1 MDNLFWIGFV
11 GAALALIFAYLQKC
25 KVMKCSEGDEK
36 MVKIA
41 SSIRAGAN
49 AYLKQQYSTV
59 AKVFAVVFVILLIIS
74 FASKGQMLSRVTP
87 FAFLT
92 GGIWSMLAGLIG
104 MKIATAAN
112 ARTANAAHESL
123 NHGLNVAFS
132 SGTVMGFT
140 VVGLGILDI
149 TLWFIGLRYIGKIN
163 DPTVL
168 ANIMVMNGMGAS
180 FMALFAR
187 VGGGIYTKAA
197 DVGADLV
204 GKVEAGIPEDD
215 PRNPATIADNVGDNV
230 GDVAGM
236 GADLYESYVGSILA
250 TFALSAAANYGW
262 SGMLLPVALAVCGI
276 VCSLIGSFLIKTKED
291 ATQMSLLKSLR
302 TGTYTAAA
310 LSAVLALPLSY
321 LILGPEQHCWGVY
334 IAILCG
340 LIGGCAIGYFTE
352 YYTSDNY
359 KPTQKLAAASETGSA
374 TIIIGG
380 ISLGLKST
388 MASILIVSVA
398 ILLSYFCAG
407 GTTTI
412 IDASGAFTAEFN
424 QGLYGIGI
432 AAVGMLSTLGIT
444 LATDAY
450 GPVADNAGG
459 IAEMSG
465 LPEEV
470 RDRTDALDSLG
481 NTTAATGKG
490 FAIGSASLTALA
502 LLVSYVNIVQTRT
515 PETLNFTLTSPSVLV
530 GLFIGAMLTFV
541 FSALTMSA
549 VQTAAQ
555 SIVVEV
561 RRQFRE
567 IVGIMDYKA
576 DPDYAA
582 CVSLCTK
589 GALHEMVAPAL
600 LAVVVPIVTG
610 LILGPTGV
618 VGLLGGVSVT
628 GFAMAVFMSN
638 AGGAWDNAK
647 KYIERGNHGGKGS
660 PQHKAAVVGDTVG
673 DPFKDTSGP
682 SLNILIKL
690 CSTVSIVFAGLIIA
704 FNLMNVL

>member
-59 AKVFAVVFVILLIIS
+59 AKVFAVVFVILLIIA

-149 TLWFIGLRYIGKIN
+149 TLWFIGLRYIGKIT

-215 PRNPATIADNVGDNV
+215 PRNPAVIADNVGDNV

-334 IAILCG
+334 VAILCG

-359 KPTQKLAAASETGSA
+359 KPTQQLAAASETGSA

-432 AAVGMLSTLGIT
+432 AAVVASEFNVPVVFAKKSMSINLDYDNYETKIQSFTHKKIYNVIVSKKFLTAEDHVLIIDDFLANGCALMGLLDLAKEAGATVEGI
-444 LATDAY
+444 
-450 GPVADNAGG
+450 G
-459 IAEMSG
+459 IAVE
-465 LPEEV
+465 
-470 RDRTDALDSLG
+470 
-481 NTTAATGKG
+481 KG
-490 FAIGSASLTALA
+490 FQQGGELIRSKGIQLESLAIVESMDSATC
-502 LLVSYVNIVQTRT
+502 
-515 PETLNFTLTSPSVLV
+515 
-530 GLFIGAMLTFV
+530 
-541 FSALTMSA
+541 
-549 VQTAAQ
+549 
-555 SIVVEV
+555 
-561 RRQFRE
+561 E
-567 IVGIMDYKA
+567 IVFRDQ
-576 DPDYAA
+576 
-582 CVSLCTK
+582 
-589 GALHEMVAPAL
+589 
-600 LAVVVPIVTG
+600 
-610 LILGPTGV
+610 
-618 VGLLGGVSVT
+618 
-628 GFAMAVFMSN
+628 
-638 AGGAWDNAK
+638 
-647 KYIERGNHGGKGS
+647 
-660 PQHKAAVVGDTVG
+660 PQQ
-673 DPFKDTSGP
+673 S
-682 SLNILIKL
+682 
-690 CSTVSIVFAGLIIA
+690 
-704 FNLMNVL
+704 

>member
-59 AKVFAVVFVILLIIS
+59 AKVFAVVFVILLIIA

-149 TLWFIGLRYIGKIN
+149 TLWFIGLRYIGKIT

-276 VCSLIGSFLIKTKED
+276 ICSLIGSFLIKTKED

-340 LIGGCAIGYFTE
+340 LVGGCAIGYFTE

-412 IDASGAFTAEFN
+412 IDASGAFTAAFN

-600 LAVVVPIVTG
+600 LAVIVPIVTG

-660 PQHKAAVVGDTVG
+660 EQHKAAVVGDTVG

>member
-59 AKVFAVVFVILLIIS
+59 AKVFAVVFVILLIIA

-149 TLWFIGLRYIGKIN
+149 TLWFIGLRYIGKIT
-163 DPTVL
+163 DPAVL

-276 VCSLIGSFLIKTKED
+276 ICSLIGSFLIKTKED

-340 LIGGCAIGYFTE
+340 LVGGCAIGYFTE

-359 KPTQKLAAASETGSA
+359 KPTQQLAAASETGSA

-582 CVSLCTK
+582 CVSLCTR

-600 LAVVVPIVTG
+600 LAVIVPIVTG

-660 PQHKAAVVGDTVG
+660 EQHKAAVVGDTVG

>member
-1 MDNLFWIGFV
+1 MEKYLWIGFI
-11 GAALALIFAYLQKC
+11 GAVIALLFAVIQRK
-25 KVMKCSEGDEK
+25 KVMSYSEGNAT
-36 MVKIA
+36 MQKIA
-41 SSIRAGAN
+41 KSIREGAN
-49 AYLKQQYSTV
+49 AYLKHQYSTV
-59 AKVFAVVFVILLIIS
+59 AKVFAVVFVILAIIA
-74 FASKGQMLSRVTP
+74 FASGGSMLSKFTP

-104 MKIATAAN
+104 MKIATNAN
-112 ARTANAAHESL
+112 ARTAQAASE
-123 NHGLNVAFS
+123 GLNRGLRVAFS
-132 SGTVMGFT
+132 SGSVMGFT
-140 VVGLGILDI
+140 VVGLGMLDI
-149 TLWFIGLRYIGKIN
+149 SLWLVGLYFLAGIT
-163 DPTVL
+163 DPVEL
-168 ANIMVMNGMGAS
+168 GNIMVMNGIGAS

-250 TFALSAAANYGW
+250 TFALGACAGYGW
-262 SGMLLPVALAVCGI
+262 QGMILPLALAVCGI
-276 VCSLIGSFLIKTKED
+276 ICSIIGSFLVKTKED
-291 ATQMSLLKSLR
+291 ATQKSLLTSLR
-302 TGTYTAAA
+302 TGTYTAAVLSA
-310 LSAVLALPLSY
+310 IISAVLCY
-321 LILGPEQHCWGVY
+321 FIMGENWLGIF

-352 YYTSDNY
+352 YFTSDNY
-359 KPTQKLAAASETGSA
+359 KPTKKLAAASETGAA

-380 ISLGLKST
+380 ISLGLMST
-388 MASILIVSVA
+388 IASILIVAAA
-398 ILLSYFCAG
+398 ILISYFAAG
-407 GTTTI
+407 GTTSI
-412 IDASGAFTAEFN
+412 LDATGGFSAEFN

-541 FSALTMSA
+541 FSAMTMSA

-555 SIVVEV
+555 SIVLEV

-567 IVGIMDYKA
+567 ITGIMEGKT
-576 DPDYAA
+576 DPEYGK
-582 CVSLCTK
+582 CVALCTK

-600 LAVVVPIVTG
+600 LAVIVPIITG

-660 PQHKAAVVGDTVG
+660 EQHKAAVVGDTVG

-690 CSTVSIVFAGLIIA
+690 CSTVSIVFSGLILA
-704 FNLMNVL
+704 FSLL

>member
-59 AKVFAVVFVILLIIS
+59 AKVFAVVFVILLIIA

-291 ATQMSLLKSLR
+291 AKDR
-302 TGTYTAAA
+302 
-310 LSAVLALPLSY
+310 
-321 LILGPEQHCWGVY
+321 E
-334 IAILCG
+334 
-340 LIGGCAIGYFTE
+340 
-352 YYTSDNY
+352 
-359 KPTQKLAAASETGSA
+359 
-374 TIIIGG
+374 
-380 ISLGLKST
+380 
-388 MASILIVSVA
+388 
-398 ILLSYFCAG
+398 
-407 GTTTI
+407 
-412 IDASGAFTAEFN
+412 
-424 QGLYGIGI
+424 
-432 AAVGMLSTLGIT
+432 
-444 LATDAY
+444 
-450 GPVADNAGG
+450 DNADGG
-459 IAEMSG
+459 EDDG
-465 LPEEV
+465 
-470 RDRTDALDSLG
+470 
-481 NTTAATGKG
+481 
-490 FAIGSASLTALA
+490 
-502 LLVSYVNIVQTRT
+502 
-515 PETLNFTLTSPSVLV
+515 
-530 GLFIGAMLTFV
+530 
-541 FSALTMSA
+541 
-549 VQTAAQ
+549 
-555 SIVVEV
+555 
-561 RRQFRE
+561 
-567 IVGIMDYKA
+567 
-576 DPDYAA
+576 
-582 CVSLCTK
+582 
-589 GALHEMVAPAL
+589 
-600 LAVVVPIVTG
+600 
-610 LILGPTGV
+610 
-618 VGLLGGVSVT
+618 
-628 GFAMAVFMSN
+628 
-638 AGGAWDNAK
+638 
-647 KYIERGNHGGKGS
+647 
-660 PQHKAAVVGDTVG
+660 
-673 DPFKDTSGP
+673 
-682 SLNILIKL
+682 
-690 CSTVSIVFAGLIIA
+690 
-704 FNLMNVL
+704 

>member
-59 AKVFAVVFVILLIIS
+59 AKVFAVVFVILLIIA

-149 TLWFIGLRYIGKIN
+149 TLWFIGLRYIGKIT

-236 GADLYESYVGSILA
+236 GADLFESYVG
-250 TFALSAAANYGW
+250 
-262 SGMLLPVALAVCGI
+262 
-276 VCSLIGSFLIKTKED
+276 
-291 ATQMSLLKSLR
+291 
-302 TGTYTAAA
+302 
-310 LSAVLALPLSY
+310 
-321 LILGPEQHCWGVY
+321 
-334 IAILCG
+334 AI
-340 LIGGCAIGYFTE
+340 I
-352 YYTSDNY
+352 
-359 KPTQKLAAASETGSA
+359 
-374 TIIIGG
+374 
-380 ISLGLKST
+380 
-388 MASILIVSVA
+388 
-398 ILLSYFCAG
+398 
-407 GTTTI
+407 
-412 IDASGAFTAEFN
+412 
-424 QGLYGIGI
+424 
-432 AAVGMLSTLGIT
+432 
-444 LATDAY
+444 
-450 GPVADNAGG
+450 
-459 IAEMSG
+459 
-465 LPEEV
+465 
-470 RDRTDALDSLG
+470 
-481 NTTAATGKG
+481 
-490 FAIGSASLTALA
+490 
-502 LLVSYVNIVQTRT
+502 
-515 PETLNFTLTSPSVLV
+515 
-530 GLFIGAMLTFV
+530 
-541 FSALTMSA
+541 SALTLGA
-549 VQTAAQ
+549 VAYPGGEG
-555 SIVVEV
+555 VEFV
-561 RRQFRE
+561 F
-567 IVGIMDYKA
+567 M
-576 DPDYAA
+576 
-582 CVSLCTK
+582 
-589 GALHEMVAPAL
+589 
-600 LAVVVPIVTG
+600 LAVAG
-610 LILGPTGV
+610 ILASIIGV
-618 VGLLGGVSVT
+618 M
-628 GFAMAVFMSN
+628 FARSSKSQNPQAALNSGTYI
-638 AGGAWDNAK
+638 GGA
-647 KYIERGNHGGKGS
+647 IVI
-660 PQHKAAVVGDTVG
+660 AAAAYL
-673 DPFKDTSGP
+673 SNL
-682 SLNILIKL
+682 SLIHI
-690 CSTVSIVFAGLIIA
+690 
-704 FNLMNVL
+704 

>member
-59 AKVFAVVFVILLIIS
+59 AKVFAVVFVILLIIA

-149 TLWFIGLRYIGKIN
+149 TLWFIGLRYIGKIT

-250 TFALSAAANYGW
+250 TFSLGAIAGYGW
-262 SGMLLPVALAVCGI
+262 AGMILPMMLAVCGI
-276 VCSLIGSFLIKTKED
+276 VCSIIGSFFVKTKED
-291 ATQMSLLKSLR
+291 ATQKSLLTSLR
-302 TGTYTAAA
+302 TGTYLAAA
-310 LSAVLALPLSY
+310 LSAVAAAGKTPLYFVADGALLTSRGMGTAIE
-321 LILGPEQHCWGVY
+321 LITACDIRIAADNAKFSLREVDVGISTDLGGTTR
-334 IAILCG
+334 LTK
-340 LIGGCAIGYFTE
+340 LIGPGMTKLLAMTCEDIDAQEAARIRLVERVVPLGELDQTTLAYAE
-352 YYTSDNY
+352 
-359 KPTQKLAAASETGSA
+359 KLAA
-374 TIIIGG
+374 
-380 ISLGLKST
+380 KPP
-388 MASILIVSVA
+388 
-398 ILLSYFCAG
+398 
-407 GTTTI
+407 
-412 IDASGAFTAEFN
+412 
-424 QGLYGIGI
+424 I
-432 AAVGMLSTLGIT
+432 AVQMCKKCINI
-444 LATDAY
+444 ATDA
-450 GPVADNAGG
+450 G
-459 IAEMSG
+459 
-465 LPEEV
+465 
-470 RDRTDALDSLG
+470 
-481 NTTAATGKG
+481 
-490 FAIGSASLTALA
+490 
-502 LLVSYVNIVQTRT
+502 
-515 PETLNFTLTSPSVLV
+515 TS
-530 GLFIGAMLTFV
+530 
-541 FSALTMSA
+541 
-549 VQTAAQ
+549 
-555 SIVVEV
+555 
-561 RRQFRE
+561 
-567 IVGIMDYKA
+567 
-576 DPDYAA
+576 
-582 CVSLCTK
+582 
-589 GALHEMVAPAL
+589 
-600 LAVVVPIVTG
+600 
-610 LILGPTGV
+610 
-618 VGLLGGVSVT
+618 VGLLAEEIQGI
-628 GFAMAVFMSN
+628 
-638 AGGAWDNAK
+638 
-647 KYIERGNHGGKGS
+647 Y
-660 PQHKAAVVGDTVG
+660 
-673 DPFKDTSGP
+673 
-682 SLNILIKL
+682 
-690 CSTVSIVFAGLIIA
+690 TVSTKDKAEAAAAMLEKRPGRYTCE
-704 FNLMNVL
+704 

>member
-59 AKVFAVVFVILLIIS
+59 AKVFAVVFVILLIIA

-149 TLWFIGLRYIGKIN
+149 TLWFIGLHYIGKIT

-276 VCSLIGSFLIKTKED
+276 ICSLIGSFLIKTKED

-340 LIGGCAIGYFTE
+340 LVGGCAIGYFTE

-359 KPTQKLAAASETGSA
+359 KPTQQLAAASETGSA

-412 IDASGAFTAEFN
+412 IDSNGAFTAAFN

-465 LPEEV
+465 LPEEL

-567 IVGIMDYKA
+567 IA
-576 DPDYAA
+576 
-582 CVSLCTK
+582 
-589 GALHEMVAPAL
+589 
-600 LAVVVPIVTG
+600 
-610 LILGPTGV
+610 ILREAYWRMP
-618 VGLLGGVSVT
+618 
-628 GFAMAVFMSN
+628 
-638 AGGAWDNAK
+638 
-647 KYIERGNHGGKGS
+647 
-660 PQHKAAVVGDTVG
+660 
-673 DPFKDTSGP
+673 
-682 SLNILIKL
+682 
-690 CSTVSIVFAGLIIA
+690 
-704 FNLMNVL
+704 